1 MHRLIGEMEVV
12 DLQLISVVDD
22 IGFIRLV
29 NEMCPN
35 YNIPSQRFIKDK
47 IITDMYTKMKGNIQ
61 NDIQQAKFIS
71 FTGDGWAESKSN
83 PSFHSLTGHWIPED
97 FNQNR

>member
-1 MHRLIGEMEVV
+1 
-12 DLQLISVVDD
+12 
-22 IGFIRLV
+22 
-29 NEMCPN
+29 MCPN

-47 IITDMYTKMKGNIQ
+47 IITDMYTKMKSNIQ

-71 FTGDGWAESKSN
+71 FPGDGWAASKSN
-83 PSFHSLTGHWIPED
+83 PSFLSLTGHWIPED